1 MISPGVVWSLGEF
14 MSDCSPRACRE
25 TADISAGIHHYFFDR
40 PPVSVRYP
48 MIALSVSITGIT
60 ALVVIG
66 TAMLLVTTPA
76 PPDSVH
82 LPHPVAFRVGTQSY
96 DGHIIFWYIPSYDH
110 SIPGD
115 GCRPYS
121 VSSMLYENAT
131 TFASIDQV
139 RHEISGLEPLQLLA
153 PCNPGDTCS
162 LAMVIWSPDGRG
174 LHNRTTA
181 IRPGETCRS
190 APERI
195 SSGL

>member
-1 MISPGVVWSLGEF
+1 
-14 MSDCSPRACRE
+14 
-25 TADISAGIHHYFFDR
+25 
-40 PPVSVRYP
+40 
-48 MIALSVSITGIT
+48 MIALSVSITGIA

-66 TAMLLVTTPA
+66 TAMLIVTTPA
-76 PPDSVH
+76 PPDSAH

-96 DGHIIFWYIPSYDH
+96 DGHIIFWYIPSYDP
-110 SIPGD
+110 SIPED

-131 TFASIDQV
+131 MLASIDQV
-139 RHEISGLEPLQLLA
+139 RHEISGLEPLHLMA

-162 LAMVIWSPDGRG
+162 LARVIRSPDGRG